1 MTKVFK
7 KSFMSSN
14 IKILTILLGHP
25 VYHNQLV
32 FFYLSRQKIYIEL
45 KGWIR
50 PYYQS
55 SKFKLLN
62 LFLVSLIETQRL
74 PIQLPVY

>member
-1 MTKVFK
+1 M
-7 KSFMSSN
+7 
-14 IKILTILLGHP
+14 GHL

-55 SKFKLLN
+55 SKFKLI
-62 LFLVSLIETQRL
+62 VSINRDTKIANPTSCLLDLADFDKELRIKEMSNKFT
-74 PIQLPVY
+74 